1 MIEPIVGYPPV
12 NSLVRLELAQAPPV
26 QLAAVSA
33 ADQARFQE
41 ALRPPLEIATAP
53 SSVAIAAELGV
64 KQPLTLGD
72 AVLHG
77 LDKMRTG
84 YRDLNDRVEAT
95 FQQSSVSPQEL
106 LHLQMQVN
114 EVMLG
119 TQLVTQVTSKIQQD
133 MSALLKSS

>member
-41 ALRPPLEIATAP
+41 ALRPPLEITAAP
-53 SSVAIAAELGV
+53 SSLVVAAELGV

-119 TQLVTQVTSKIQQD
+119 TQLVTQVTSKLQQD